1 MVVRFSAVVAKDI
14 QWKKGDI
21 KCALVSS
28 GSYAMG
34 GNLQNEV
41 IELVL
46 VCPKAIRRTH
56 FFKFFPLILKE
67 QHLVSSIEVHKNSPI
82 FIIHCVIHNIS
93 VNVFFVRLNL
103 DTVTSQTN
111 LLDNTLLKELDDIS
125 INTINGPRLSQ
136 FCKNQIQQDHVR
148 IFQVS
153 LQIIKYWSI
162 QRGIHS
168 LPMGYLNDTS
178 CTLLLVKTYK
188 SIHNRE
194 RLNINSLINQ
204 FFYMWSQ
211 WPWITP
217 VLLTE
222 HIPDINNKKIDY
234 NATSYSQATMPI
246 LSPCHPVCNTAPNVT
261 KSTLKAIQLEFERG
275 WCVLDRNDDSHQTI
289 QKLFH
294 PINYLNR
301 YKHFISIV
309 GSSETITTHQAWVQR
324 MPGLI
329 PRYVEMLEED
339 LNIQQIQP
347 ITTPQQTVARYTN
360 AKEKADLEHG
370 KPPRLTQDR
379 LDNTSVTGTIYLSYY
394 TIGFQLNETCKS
406 LDISKCSDSFLSILK
421 SKIILGESILW
432 VIKHSGRKEALQLL
446 PSIIHA

>member
-67 QHLVSSIEVHKNSPI
+67 QHLVSSIE
-82 FIIHCVIHNIS
+82 

-234 NATSYSQATMPI
+234 NATSYSQAIMPI

-275 WCVLDRNDDSHQTI
+275 NTTYVFYWSHTFRVGWCVLDRNDDFHQTI